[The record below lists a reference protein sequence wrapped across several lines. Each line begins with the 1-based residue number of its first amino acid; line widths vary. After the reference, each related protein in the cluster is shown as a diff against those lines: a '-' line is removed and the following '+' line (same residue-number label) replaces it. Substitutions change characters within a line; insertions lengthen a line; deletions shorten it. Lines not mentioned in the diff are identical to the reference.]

1 MTLLP
6 NFPHDLTGGALLA
19 VEPLRWTQSGR
30 IQMRRWRT
38 EGGRRVG
45 AFFAVTVFE
54 LAAMVGRKEATRIA
68 ATLPE
73 QVAA

>member
-6 NFPHDLTGGALLA
+6 NSDGALLA

-38 EGGRRVG
+38 EGGRRLG
-45 AFFAVTVFE
+45 SYFAVTVFE

-68 ATLPE
+68 GALRD
-73 QVAA
+73 QVST